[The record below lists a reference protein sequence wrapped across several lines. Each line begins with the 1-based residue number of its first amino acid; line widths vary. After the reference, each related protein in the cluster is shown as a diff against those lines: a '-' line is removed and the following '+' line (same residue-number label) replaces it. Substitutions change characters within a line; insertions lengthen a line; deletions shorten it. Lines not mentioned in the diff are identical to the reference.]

1 MLRPWRTSRIPRAQ
15 VDRFKRLCWPALP
28 LLLRSARF
36 LTWDE
41 DDAEDLVQ
49 DTMLKALRA
58 IDSFQD
64 GSDVRAWL
72 MTIMRRTQIDRVRA
86 QSRRIECVPLDDEAA
101 VDPGEEPPVPQLDKD
116 WNAPEALL
124 EQFEDTQIVIALR
137 SLPDAIRWTLL
148 LVDVE
153 GLGHQQ
159 AAEILGI
166 PEGTVK
172 SRAYR
177 GRRMLCV
184 ALGESGKAAKREV
197 SARE

>member
-1 MLRPWRTSRIPRAQ
+1 
-15 VDRFKRLCWPALP
+15 
-28 LLLRSARF
+28 
-36 LTWDE
+36 
-41 DDAEDLVQ
+41 
-49 DTMLKALRA
+49 MLKALRA

>member
-1 MLRPWRTSRIPRAQ
+1 M
-15 VDRFKRLCWPALP
+15 
-28 LLLRSARF
+28 LLRSARF
-36 LTWDE
+36 MTWSA

-58 IDSFQD
+58 MDSFEE

-72 MTIMRRTQIDRVRA
+72 MTIMRRTQIDRIRA
-86 QSRRIECVPLDDEAA
+86 EGRRIDCVPLDDDAA
-101 VDPGEEPPVPQLDKD
+101 VDRNGEVPLAPFAENGKSPESLLDGFMD
-116 WNAPEALL
+116 A
-124 EQFEDTQIVIALR
+124 DIIRALR
-137 SLPDAIRWTLL
+137 LLPEAIRWTLL

-153 GLGHQQ
+153 GMGHEQ
-159 AAEILGI
+159 AAEILGV

-177 GRRMLCV
+177 GRRMLC
-184 ALGESGKAAKREV
+184 ATLGESGKPAKREV

>member
-1 MLRPWRTSRIPRAQ
+1 M
-15 VDRFKRLCWPALP
+15 
-28 LLLRSARF
+28 
-36 LTWDE
+36 
-41 DDAEDLVQ
+41 
-49 DTMLKALRA
+49 
-58 IDSFQD
+58 
-64 GSDVRAWL
+64 
-72 MTIMRRTQIDRVRA
+72 
-86 QSRRIECVPLDDEAA
+86 
-101 VDPGEEPPVPQLDKD
+101 DPGEEPPVPQLDKD

>member
-1 MLRPWRTSRIPRAQ
+1 MSRMRGESRVPRAQ
-15 VDRFKRLCWPALP
+15 VDRFKRLCWPAVSA
-28 LLLRSARF
+28 LLRAARF
-36 LTWDE
+36 LTWNE
-41 DDAEDLVQ
+41 EDAEDLVQ

-58 IDSFQD
+58 IDSFED

-86 QSRRIECVPLDDEAA
+86 ECRRIDCLPLDDDAA
-101 VDPGEEPPVPQLDKD
+101 VDRGDDPPVPELDKD
-116 WNAPEALL
+116 WSDPEGLL
-124 EQFEDTQIVIALR
+124 EQFEDADIVTALR

-148 LVDVE
+148 LVDVK

-159 AAEILGI
+159 AAEILGV

-177 GRRMLCV
+177 GRRMLC
-184 ALGESGKAAKREV
+184 ATLGESGRPAKREV
-197 SARE
+197 SA